1 MAKNT
6 EKQKVRCKDCRIG
19 LLLQWDNNPVIVNCR
34 YLENKDVASTQRI
47 CPYYEAGENEI
58 KKLTHYQ

>member
-1 MAKNT
+1 MAKNA

>member
-1 MAKNT
+1 MAKKT
-6 EKQKVRCKDCRIG
+6 ETEKVRCKDCRIG

>member
-1 MAKNT
+1 MAKKT
-6 EKQKVRCKDCRIG
+6 EKEKVRCKDCCIG

-47 CPYYEAGENEI
+47 CPYYKAGENEI

>member
-19 LLLQWDNNPVIVNCR
+19 VLRQWDNNPVIVNCR

>member
-1 MAKNT
+1 MDKNT